1 MTVRILIVEDV
12 PELAQLIVAGVRA
25 GGFTA
30 DPIATLDDARHALH
44 AIAYDA
50 LVLDLSLPDGD
61 GVALL
66 TELRRRRSPIP
77 VLILTARDAP
87 ESRVD
92 GLDAGADDYLVKPF
106 HMAELVA
113 RLKALLRRPGQ
124 VLGLRLAAG
133 NLVFDT
139 VARQTEVDGR
149 PLLLG
154 RRESGLL
161 ESLLRN
167 AGRVVP
173 KDRLDERL
181 YGFGEEVGSNA
192 VEVVVHRLRRKL
204 EQAGASARIHT
215 LRGVG
220 YLMTEPVDGDG

>member
-1 MTVRILIVEDV
+1 MRILIVEDEA
-12 PELAQLIVAGVRA
+12 ELVALIAAGLRA

-30 DPIATLDDARHALH
+30 DPVPTLEDARHALRTV
-44 AIAYDA
+44 AYAA
-50 LVLDLSLPDGD
+50 LVLDLALPDGE
-61 GVALL
+61 GLGLL
-66 TELRRRRSPIP
+66 AELRRSRNPLP

-87 ESRVD
+87 ESRVA
-92 GLDAGADDYLVKPF
+92 GLDGGADDYLIKPF
-106 HMAELVA
+106 HMAELLA

-124 VLGLRLAAG
+124 VLGLKLEVG
-133 NLVFDT
+133 NLTFDT
-139 VARQTEVDGR
+139 AERQTEVAGR
-149 PLLLG
+149 PLHLG

-167 AGRVVP
+167 AGRVVT

-204 EQAGASARIHT
+204 ERAGASVQIHT

-220 YLMTEPVDGDG
+220 YLMSEPGGDGG